1 MIERR
6 RPRYAALILAVM
18 CVILALGCGLG
29 AVAVR
34 LGVIMPPN
42 LSLQVGSMRLAGI
55 TSTFPECRRR
65 LNDGCAKLSQ
75 VPTTYIYA
83 LWLFAPGEQSSGDLP
98 QATQLLAIK
107 IGQ

>member
-1 MIERR
+1 V
-6 RPRYAALILAVM
+6 LILAVM
-18 CVILALGCGLG
+18 CVLLALSCGLG

-55 TSTFPECRRR
+55 TSMFPECQRR

-75 VPTTYIYA
+75 IPTTYVYT
-83 LWLFAPGEQSSGDLP
+83 LWLFAPGEQNSNDRLHV
-98 QATQLLAIK
+98 TQLLAIK